1 MSQSISDVR
10 HVLFEKDGLSLLCLQ
25 FAGNVDDGLTPSRL
39 VTSERTF
46 AEVGEA
52 ALRPAVVD
60 VIRDVISGRKIIRVP
75 VAVGRRVT

>member
-1 MSQSISDVR
+1 MYATYYLKKMDC
-10 HVLFEKDGLSLLCLQ
+10 LLLCLQ